1 MADTMMKLS
10 TRAKALATT
19 ALLALLI
26 GLLTAFTLGYTPDQG
41 QEITINSGDPAFS
54 RGQLSRH
61 W

>member
-1 MADTMMKLS
+1 MAAAMMKLS
-10 TRAKALATT
+10 TRARALATT

-41 QEITINSGDPAFS
+41 QEITINSSDPAVS
-54 RGQLSRH
+54 KGQLSRL